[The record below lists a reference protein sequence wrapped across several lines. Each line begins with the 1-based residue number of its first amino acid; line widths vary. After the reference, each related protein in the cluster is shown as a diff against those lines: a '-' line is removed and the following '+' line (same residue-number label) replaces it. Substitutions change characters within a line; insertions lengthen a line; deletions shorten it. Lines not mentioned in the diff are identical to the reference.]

1 MQAYTQLENKAYQS
15 DEARKKIPVPKN
27 PFSVIRRALT
37 SMATF
42 YDDRRVREM
51 GNPYIWT
58 E

>member
-15 DEARKKIPVPKN
+15 EDTRKEIPVPKN
-27 PFSVIRRALT
+27 PFAALGRALT
-37 SMATF
+37 RMATF